1 MFLALFF
8 LGRFV
13 VCLEIGTE
21 KLKLERCL
29 KSLYNN
35 PLLRF
40 LRKAETVPITGFTNF
55 HVLLLKNSLVSAH
68 SVYVLPVHI
77 NDPNLFLILGG
88 FLLNVRP
95 SVGIL
100 QFFFLLYNICL
111 LVFCFPLKKKKKK
124 EGILLVSPAWE
135 QNINP
140 LFCSGT
146 TRSKQTCLF
155 TCEFTQGRGD
165 EAVSKSERPGQRK
178 QLHVFLQN
186 LCYISAVYP
195 VHGREQHQRKEDE
208 EDK

>member
-111 LVFCFPLKKKKKK
+111 LVFCFPLKKKKRRHPISKPSLGAK
-124 EGILLVSPAWE
+124 HKSTLLFR
-135 QNINP
+135 N
-140 LFCSGT
+140 
-146 TRSKQTCLF
+146 
-155 TCEFTQGRGD
+155 D
-165 EAVSKSERPGQRK
+165 
-178 QLHVFLQN
+178 
-186 LCYISAVYP
+186 
-195 VHGREQHQRKEDE
+195 
-208 EDK
+208 